1 MDSFSRRTLLGAA
14 ATVAAS
20 AVLSDPVH
28 AQFVWQKRDWH
39 SEEFEKLVSSPR
51 RIKLVI
57 HAKPVDGGR
66 FLNNARSGLNG
77 FRYGHDL
84 RLEQV
89 QLVVATNGPANMVN
103 YDDEAWRKYR
113 IGQFTQVQDP
123 KTGEPALRNIFH
135 PKKASYSSEDPSSED
150 SLYQDASVEALQGR
164 GVRFVSCHTATEEAA
179 RVLIKQNSLT
189 ADPEEVTRDL
199 ISHALPGVVIV
210 PALTAALA
218 ILQTDGHYGYMAA

>member
-1 MDSFSRRTLLGAA
+1 MESFSRRTLLGAA
-14 ATVAAS
+14 ATAAAS
-20 AVLSDPVH
+20 AVFTDPAH

-57 HAKPVDGGR
+57 HAKPIDGGR

-77 FRYGHDL
+77 FRYGHGVP
-84 RLEQV
+84 LEQV

-113 IGQFTQVQDP
+113 IGEFTQVQDP

-135 PKKASYSSEDPSSED
+135 PKKGRYSSEDPSSDD
-150 SLYQDASVEALQGR
+150 SLYQDPSVEALQGR

-179 RVLIKQNSLT
+179 RALVKQNNLA
-189 ADPEEVTRDL
+189 ADPEDVTRDL
-199 ISHALPGVVIV
+199 MSHASPGVILV

-218 ILQTDGHYGYMAA
+218 ILQSDGHYGYMSA

>member
-1 MDSFSRRTLLGAA
+1 MESFSRRTLLGAA

-20 AVLSDPVH
+20 AVLSDSAN
-28 AQFVWQKRDWH
+28 AQFVWQRRDWH

-57 HAKPVDGGR
+57 HAKPIDGGR

-77 FRYGHDL
+77 FRYGHGL
-84 RLEQV
+84 RLDDV
-89 QLVVATNGPANMVN
+89 QLVIATNGPANMVN

-113 IGQFTQVQDP
+113 IGEFSQVQDP

-135 PKKASYSSEDPSSED
+135 PSKAHYSSEDPSSED
-150 SLYQDASVEALQGR
+150 SLFQDASVQALQSR

-179 RVLIKQNSLT
+179 RALIKQNNLT
-189 ADPEEVTRDL
+189 VDPEEVTRDL
-199 ISHALPGVVIV
+199 MAHALPGVILV

-218 ILQTDGHYGYMAA
+218 ILQSEGHYGYMSA

>member
-14 ATVAAS
+14 AAAAAS
-20 AVLSDPVH
+20 AVLSDPAN

-39 SEEFEKLVSSPR
+39 SEEFEKIVASSR

-57 HAKPVDGGR
+57 HAKPIDGGR

-77 FRYGHDL
+77 FVYGHGVALD
-84 RLEQV
+84 QV

-113 IGQFTQVQDP
+113 IGEFAQVQDP
-123 KTGEPALRNIFH
+123 NTKEPALRNIFRQ
-135 PKKASYSSEDPSSED
+135 KKERYTSEDPSNEN
-150 SLYQDASVEALQGR
+150 SLYQDPSVEALQGR

-179 RVLIKQNSLT
+179 RALAKQNNLSV
-189 ADPEEVTRDL
+189 DPEDVTRDL
-199 ISHALPGVVIV
+199 MSHALPGVILV
-210 PALTAALA
+210 PALTTALA
-218 ILQTDGHYGYMAA
+218 ILQSEGHYGYMSA

>member
-14 ATVAAS
+14 AAVAAS
-20 AVLSDPVH
+20 SVLNDSVH

-39 SEEFEKLVSSPR
+39 FDEFEKLVSSPR

-57 HAKPVDGGR
+57 HAKPIDSGR

-84 RLEQV
+84 PLEQV

-113 IGQFTQVQDP
+113 IGEFTQVQDP
-123 KTGEPALRNIFH
+123 KTAEPALRNIFR
-135 PKKASYSSEDPSSED
+135 PKKAAYTSEDPSSED
-150 SLYQDASVEALQGR
+150 SLYQDPSVEALQGR

-179 RVLIKQNSLT
+179 RALIKQNKLS
-189 ADPEEVTRDL
+189 ADPEEITRDL
-199 ISHALPGVVIV
+199 LTHALPGVVLV
-210 PALTAALA
+210 PALTTALA
-218 ILQTDGHYGYMAA
+218 ILQTSGHYGYMSA

>member
-1 MDSFSRRTLLGAA
+1 MESFSRRTLLGAA

-20 AVLSDPVH
+20 AVLSDSAN
-28 AQFVWQKRDWH
+28 AQFVWQRRDWH

-57 HAKPVDGGR
+57 HAKPIDGGR

-77 FRYGHDL
+77 FRYGHGL
-84 RLEQV
+84 RLDDV
-89 QLVVATNGPANMVN
+89 QLVIATNGPANMVN

-113 IGQFTQVQDP
+113 IGEFSQVQDP

-135 PKKASYSSEDPSSED
+135 PSKAHYSSEDPSSED
-150 SLYQDASVEALQGR
+150 SLFQDASVQALQSR

-179 RVLIKQNSLT
+179 RALIKQNNLT
-189 ADPEEVTRDL
+189 VDPEEVTRDL
-199 ISHALPGVVIV
+199 TAHALPGVILV

-218 ILQTDGHYGYMAA
+218 ILQSEGHYGYMSA